1 MSSNV
6 YYRKFI
12 GFERELYIQDTIYIY
27 VYISLGGEENVVLRG
42 ENKGARRIIYILLSV
57 TIGKNRCRCIL

>member
-42 ENKGARRIIYILLSV
+42 ENKGARRIILYF
-57 TIGKNRCRCIL
+57 CQ